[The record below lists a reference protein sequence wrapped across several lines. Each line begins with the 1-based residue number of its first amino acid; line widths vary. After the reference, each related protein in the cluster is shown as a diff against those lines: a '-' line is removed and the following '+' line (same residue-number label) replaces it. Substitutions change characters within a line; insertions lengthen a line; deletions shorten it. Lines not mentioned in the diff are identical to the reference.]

1 MHSRLICTQ
10 WLHCLS
16 TNIGILRQQPKQ
28 QHEIVEVGGLAGAA
42 GHAASPRPAAPH
54 SAIRPHALSVQQHTS
69 QRHHVGVLR
78 WRHSGWH
85 SSDRIRS
92 SGGGSAAQP
101 DAPTPPL
108 KPSASVYVEGY
119 LYRAGNGDRAWNS
132 TWKRRWVTLES
143 DPSIGFR
150 VLLYYAE
157 CSSPKPRGAILLADV
172 ALALPSDDDA
182 RASRPSG
189 ACALG
194 GQRPCTFYLK
204 SSTRTYTFAAESG
217 TELLRWLRPLSLL
230 VKGEPGLHAALQQ
243 LQASAAAAEH
253 HGSDACGSSGGGGDG
268 ASAEGGGTEAGGPS
282 QSPGA
287 AAPDAAALDAAASSA
302 AAPSAAAVSTHSHEM
317 TWRVE
322 RVPKVQQQQPPPPP
336 QQQQQRDVLIN
347 LRAVT
352 IAVAHPAARVVK
364 FEYHLSRLATLA
376 VSSTHQSQVT
386 LAFNDGRSFQYR
398 FESAREAQS
407 FCAVLRGAW
416 QRREPPGASSSE
428 AAGGGRRRGMSV
440 VSWLGARRSLKTA
453 SDSISVR
460 VCTFNLGNGAPS
472 SPEVL
477 APWLR
482 PEARCSIY
490 AIAAQECYFEPVV
503 GGRDCEGDW
512 IRMLSL
518 CLGGDYDL
526 LTSVSMREIRLVIF
540 VARAVA
546 HEVTHVETSHKGT
559 GIGGLGNKGA
569 VAASMQVRAS
579 SLCFVGCHLA
589 ARPERIA
596 ERNGNYTDILEC
608 LRLGRKEFELGQQFH
623 HVFLAGD
630 LNYRVELPFE
640 EAKAHA
646 ESSPPE
652 LAPLLGA
659 CQLKKEK
666 EGGRTLQGFREAPIT
681 FAPTYKCHVGKH
693 PGHRTYANKRDQA
706 PSFTDRV
713 LHYSMPRCESELQVT
728 SYDAAPTITL
738 SDHTPV
744 AASYELKLRAPPKPE
759 PAAHVQLR
767 LSELKVLLQPPKML
781 AVAEA
786 SGSRK
791 RTSQKTNKAKRISK
805 LPRISLAG
813 ARLSG
818 NKDAPAARISSA
830 GRTSA
835 AQKPRISFAQG
846 AATATP
852 RKRLT
857 PRALDAGPV
866 QLACCGTFLESG
878 KFTVS
883 DEIEVVLEDD
893 STPSDAATPHAV
905 PEDSVNS
912 EASMSGAP
920 AGRPERLR
928 HMAEVVLHPT
938 VTDRA
943 YLRQQH
949 LLVLCRRGRK
959 LLGGAVIPL
968 ADASGSAPVP
978 FECTVSLRGHPT
990 ATISGELYLS
1000 EKRDGSA
1007 VRKMTAGVRAGV
1019 RLANRLRSVRGGSVR
1034 GGSVTV
1040 RGGSMMEGGTS
1051 DKSVPGLKGAT
1062 TGATGL
1068 HIATPEDGA
1077 PDADEPVRVVGD
1089 GTVRKW
1095 LVEARESTSYQA
1107 KDYSFGGQ
1115 EPTLYRR
1122 GTLWHAIEDE
1132 DDDDGRALE
1141 MSAASTEAGRAVVA
1155 PGEAASAAAPPASAV
1170 VDPSHVSVGRIASSA
1185 SELVDPNDSARS
1197 SLDMAF
1203 AERSSGRP
1211 SSRPS
1216 SRPSGPDGTHS
1227 SLDSLHE
1234 FLDDVLDGDASSSS
1248 DEDEEQSRM
1257 LAPSFWT
1264 ADSVPLEEGSM
1275 MEPSITQESSG
1286 PRRPLWPI
1294 PHSRSTI
1301 S

>member
-1 MHSRLICTQ
+1 M
-10 WLHCLS
+10 
-16 TNIGILRQQPKQ
+16 
-28 QHEIVEVGGLAGAA
+28 
-42 GHAASPRPAAPH
+42 
-54 SAIRPHALSVQQHTS
+54 
-69 QRHHVGVLR
+69 
-78 WRHSGWH
+78 
-85 SSDRIRS
+85 
-92 SGGGSAAQP
+92 
-101 DAPTPPL
+101 
-108 KPSASVYVEGY
+108 
-119 LYRAGNGDRAWNS
+119 
-132 TWKRRWVTLES
+132 TLES

-243 LQASAAAAEH
+243 LEASAAAAEH
-253 HGSDACGSSGGGGDG
+253 HGSDACGSSGGCGDG

-322 RVPKVQQQQPPPPP
+322 RVPKVQQQQPLPP
-336 QQQQQRDVLIN
+336 QQQQRDVLIN

-352 IAVAHPAARVVK
+352 L
-364 FEYHLSRLATLA
+364 LSRIRPRGLSS
-376 VSSTHQSQVT
+376 SSTTCHGWRRSQSAPHT
-386 LAFNDGRSFQYR
+386 RAKSLWLNDGRSFQYR

-416 QRREPPGASSSE
+416 QRREPPGAPSSE

-630 LNYRVELPFE
+630 LNYRVELPCE

-920 AGRPERLR
+920 ASRPERLR

-959 LLGGAVIPL
+959 LLGL
-968 ADASGSAPVP
+968 APS
-978 FECTVSLRGHPT
+978 SLLPMR
-990 ATISGELYLS
+990 
-1000 EKRDGSA
+1000 
-1007 VRKMTAGVRAGV
+1007 
-1019 RLANRLRSVRGGSVR
+1019 
-1034 GGSVTV
+1034 
-1040 RGGSMMEGGTS
+1040 
-1051 DKSVPGLKGAT
+1051 
-1062 TGATGL
+1062 
-1068 HIATPEDGA
+1068 
-1077 PDADEPVRVVGD
+1077 
-1089 GTVRKW
+1089 
-1095 LVEARESTSYQA
+1095 
-1107 KDYSFGGQ
+1107 
-1115 EPTLYRR
+1115 
-1122 GTLWHAIEDE
+1122 
-1132 DDDDGRALE
+1132 
-1141 MSAASTEAGRAVVA
+1141 
-1155 PGEAASAAAPPASAV
+1155 AAAPPCRLRHGEPARPPHGDHKRRALPIREARRIGHAQ
-1170 VDPSHVSVGRIASSA
+1170 DDRGRACGRTTRQQATIR
-1185 SELVDPNDSARS
+1185 ARR
-1197 SLDMAF
+1197 LGARGERNGARGEHDGRGHLGQ
-1203 AERSSGRP
+1203 ERSGPQGRDHGRDGASHCDARGRRPGRRRAGSGGGRWD
-1211 SSRPS
+1211 RAQVAC
-1216 SRPSGPDGTHS
+1216 R
-1227 SLDSLHE
+1227 
-1234 FLDDVLDGDASSSS
+1234 
-1248 DEDEEQSRM
+1248 
-1257 LAPSFWT
+1257 
-1264 ADSVPLEEGSM
+1264 
-1275 MEPSITQESSG
+1275 G
-1286 PRRPLWPI
+1286 PRVDVVSGEGLLVWRAGADAVPEGHPLAC
-1294 PHSRSTI
+1294 HRRRG
-1301 S
+1301 